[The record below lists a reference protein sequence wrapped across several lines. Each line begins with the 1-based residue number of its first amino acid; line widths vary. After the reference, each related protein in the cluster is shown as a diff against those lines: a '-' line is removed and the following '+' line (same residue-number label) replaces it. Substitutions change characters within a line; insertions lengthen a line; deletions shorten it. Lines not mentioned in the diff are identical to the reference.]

1 METNHNPPILSTCS
15 TCGSNLICSS
25 CSEDVAPIARLSK
38 DLREAAKALGPQEA
52 RFLVDSYYIVQETR
66 KRLANQIRAMQD
78 SQEPSALLNWYFEQ
92 QKSLEKFLKTAL
104 DVYSANHEVGVWM
117 RSIKGVGPV
126 IAAGF
131 LAHIDI
137 TKAITAG
144 NIWRFA
150 GLDPTV
156 EWKKGERRPWNASLK
171 VLCWKLGDSF
181 VKVSGGDHPSPYGI
195 RYRKWKQTYQER
207 NDSGMYADLAAET
220 LKTKN
225 FSKSTEAYKSYA
237 AGRLPP
243 GRIDLRARRKAVKL
257 FISHMHDFWYRYEFK
272 ADPPVPYVFAYAD
285 TPHAHYI
292 PRPDKCPENT
302 WAHLY

>member
-1 METNHNPPILSTCS
+1 MNEIQNCL
-15 TCGSNLICSS
+15 TCGSKMVCSE
-25 CSEDVAPIARLSK
+25 CSEDVVPISKLSK

-66 KRLANQIRAMQD
+66 KRLANQIRAMKE
-78 SQEPSALLNWYFEQ
+78 SQEPSALLTWYFEQ

-195 RYRKWKQTYQER
+195 RYRKWKQIYQER
-207 NDSGMYADLAAET
+207 NDSGAYADLAAET

-225 FSKSTEAYKSYA
+225 FNKSTEAYKAYA

-257 FISHMHDFWYRYEFK
+257 CISHLHDFWFRYHFK
-272 ADPPVPYVFAYAD
+272 QEPPVPYVFAYAKE
-285 TPHAHYI
+285 PHAHYI
-292 PRPDKCPENT
+292 PRPDKCPEEL
-302 WAHLY
+302 WAQMF